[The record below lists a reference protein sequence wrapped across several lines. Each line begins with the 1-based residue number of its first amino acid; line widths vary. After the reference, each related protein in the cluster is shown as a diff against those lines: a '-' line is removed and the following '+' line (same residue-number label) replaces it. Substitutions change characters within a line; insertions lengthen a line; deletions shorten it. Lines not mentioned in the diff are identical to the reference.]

1 MPVREIKSDIYSV
14 GAIDWDRKLFD
25 ELIPLPD
32 GTSYNSYIVKGSQK
46 TALIDT
52 VDPAKE
58 KELLAN
64 LEKLKIDKIDY
75 VIASHA
81 EQDHSGSIPKM
92 LELYPDAKVVTNPK
106 CQKMLMDLLS
116 IDDSK
121 FIIIEDGEILPL
133 GNKTLQFIFAPW
145 VHWPETMLTYLKED
159 KILFTCDFLGSHLA
173 SDKLF
178 VEDEKTVYIAAK
190 RYFAEIMMPFRT
202 TIRKNI
208 EKISE
213 LEVDIIAPSHGQVY
227 KNPEFIISAY
237 KDWISDEVKNEVV
250 IPYISMHGSTAKMV
264 EYFKNALKDRG
275 IRAKPFNLTET
286 DIGELAV
293 ALVDSATVVIGSP
306 TVLTG
311 PHPAAVYAAYLA
323 NALRPKTKF
332 VSIIG
337 SYGWGGMMVEQLKGM
352 LGNLKVELLEP
363 VIAKGYPKE
372 EDFDAL
378 NKLADEILKKHETII
393 RKEV

>member
-64 LEKLKIDKIDY
+64 LEELKIDKIDY
-75 VIASHA
+75 VIANHA

-116 IDDSK
+116 VDDSK

-190 RYFAEIMMPFRT
+190 RYYAEIMMPFRT

-264 EYFKNALKDRG
+264 KYLENALKDRG